1 MLPSN
6 VQRTD
11 RGFTLFETAIVLVI
25 IGIASAIAAPSFLS
39 MFNKNKVNNAL
50 AQVQG
55 TLQEAQ
61 TAAIRRSKRCAVG
74 LSSGNQSML
83 TGNCF
88 TLVDYTIK
96 TSAAA
101 VSGATTVSVD
111 ALPVAISSG
120 TQLVFSS
127 GSTGTVSANVAK
139 GSTSLTLSSGL
150 SAAIASGETVAV
162 RTLGDGV
169 GMQSN
174 ISGSTITFGIRGNTS
189 VTLPAG
195 ADHTRIAL
203 YMSDSSTQQKKC
215 LAISNGIG
223 IMRTGDYSGSTAS
236 ASDITA
242 GNCTTPT
249 PP

>member
-101 VSGATTVSVD
+101 VSGASTVSVD

-127 GSTGTVSANVAK
+127 GATGTVSASAAK
-139 GSTSLTLSSGL
+139 GSTSLTLSSGV
-150 SAAIASGETVAV
+150 SAAIASGEIVAV
-162 RTLGDGV
+162 RTLADGV
-169 GMQSN
+169 GMRTG
-174 ISGSTITFGIRGNTS
+174 ISEQQITFGIRGNTS
-189 VTLPAG
+189 NAG
-195 ADHTRIAL
+195 TIAL
-203 YMSDSSTQQKKC
+203 FMTDGSALQKRCIVTST
-215 LAISNGIG
+215 GIG
-223 IMRTGDYSGSTAS
+223 IMRTGDYTGSTAP
-236 ASDITA
+236 ASNITA